1 MSIPKFLKQ
10 SLQLASLDKKV
21 KQSYK
26 SISMINDK
34 HRSSSNHN
42 IPKQIMNNVL
52 PIDGL
57 FI

>member
-10 SLQLASLDKKV
+10 SLQLASLDKK

-34 HRSSSNHN
+34 HKSSSNHN

>member
-10 SLQLASLDKKV
+10 SLQLASLDKK

>member
-1 MSIPKFLKQ
+1 MSTPKFLKQ
-10 SLQLASLDKKV
+10 SLQLASLDKKK

-26 SISMINDK
+26 SINMINGK
-34 HRSSSNHN
+34 YKSSSNHN